1 MGRHWYTKATYA
13 RAVERIVRDHA
24 VFGLGADVIAGFP
37 GESEEDHHQTLSF
50 VRTLPFTYLHVFP
63 YSARPGTAATRLSGQ
78 VDAGTARGRSAELRA
93 AGETLALAHRSRRAG
108 GKADV
113 IVIRADRRGD

>member
-13 RAVERIVRDHA
+13 RAVERIVRGQA

-37 GESEEDHHQTLSF
+37 GESDEDHRETVAF
-50 VRTLPFTYLHVFP
+50 VRSLPFTYLHVFP
-63 YSARPGTAATRLSGQ
+63 YSTRPGTAATRLSGQ

-93 AGETLALAHRSRRAG
+93 AGESLAMAHRNRRAG
-108 GKADV
+108 GQPTSSWSAPTV
-113 IVIRADRRGD
+113 ARA